1 MFSKIS
7 AVLSRTIEFLIIAL
21 GVDIIIAEHHVL
33 TRIGIWDALAV
44 VYLLIRVSRFRR
56 SKKAG
61 GEESGDWL
69 KGMLSPRIGTAFT
82 LLTSVIGI
90 TSGVEIVL
98 NKGNADAGLDANL
111 VGVPAVL
118 LAWAILHFGYAERY
132 AQAYYAALPDTEIL
146 VFPNAVR
153 PNFVDFAYFSFTMGT
168 TFAVSDVE
176 SQNSSIRA
184 RILSHGILSFI
195 YNTATL
201 GIAVGVMTG

>member
-7 AVLSRTIEFLIIAL
+7 AVLSRIIEFLIIAV
-21 GVDIIIAEHHVL
+21 GVYIE
-33 TRIGIWDALAV
+33 IGTDSHWPVAIWDALAV

-61 GEESGDWL
+61 GSDSTDWL
-69 KGMLSPRIGTAFT
+69 QGMLSPRIGTVFT
-82 LLTSVIGI
+82 LLTSIIGI
-90 TSGVEIVL
+90 TEGITIVVA
-98 NKGNADAGLDANL
+98 KGGADSFTENAI
-111 VGVPAVL
+111 GVPAVM
-118 LAWAILHFGYAERY
+118 LAWGILHFGYAERY
-132 AQAYYAALPDTEIL
+132 AQAYYAALPDEEIL

-153 PNFVDFAYFSFTMGT
+153 PNFVDFTYFAFTMGM

-201 GIAVGVMTG
+201 GIAVGIITGG